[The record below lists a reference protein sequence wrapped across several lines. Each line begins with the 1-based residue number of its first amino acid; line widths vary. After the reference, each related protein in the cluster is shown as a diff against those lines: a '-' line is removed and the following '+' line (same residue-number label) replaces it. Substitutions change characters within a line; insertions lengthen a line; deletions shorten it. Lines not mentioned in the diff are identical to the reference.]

1 MIKMMRIK
9 HVLGLIL
16 LFMLIPSIQA
26 ATLEGSVYNEKLELE
41 NDVLLQVNS
50 TPLQKYLA
58 KTGEYAFELPPGKY
72 LLSAQ
77 KGNYSAQEEVEI
89 VQETGNYRLDLFL
102 LPTVGELEDENLWKE
117 TEENYLEE
125 DFLDIPENRWWAY
138 AVTAVIVGFLLY
150 RFLKLRRKYGPL
162 GKFKRKVK
170 EEQHKTME
178 QIKEDIA
185 REPGYLDR
193 TLDIIKKND
202 GRINQRDLRRE
213 MLDLSEAKISLILT
227 ELEHKGQIEKIKKGR
242 GNVIILKEN

>member
-1 MIKMMRIK
+1 M
-9 HVLGLIL
+9 VF
-16 LFMLIPSIQA
+16 LFMLVYSIHA
-26 ATLEGSVYNEKLELE
+26 ATLEGAVYNQKLELE

-58 KTGEYAFELPPGKY
+58 KNGEYGFELPPGKY
-72 LLSAQ
+72 LLLAQ
-77 KGNYSAQEEVEI
+77 KGNYSAQEEVEV

-102 LPTVGELEDENLWKE
+102 LPNTGIEVEEDLWKD

-125 DFLDIPENRWWAY
+125 DFLDIPEKRWWAY
-138 AVTAVIVGFLLY
+138 AVTAVIVLFLLH
-150 RFLKLRRKYGPL
+150 RFYKLRRKYGPL

-193 TLDIIKKND
+193 TLDIIRKNE
-202 GRINQRDLRRE
+202 GRIHQKELRRE

-242 GNVIILKEN
+242 GNVIILKENLLESKKE